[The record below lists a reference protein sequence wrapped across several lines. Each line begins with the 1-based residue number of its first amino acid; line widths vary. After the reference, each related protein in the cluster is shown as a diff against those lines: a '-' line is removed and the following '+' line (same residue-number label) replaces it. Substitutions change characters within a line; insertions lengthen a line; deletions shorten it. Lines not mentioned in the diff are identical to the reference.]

1 MIALVARRLR
11 RIRRITP
18 YLLVLAAS
26 LSLVAC
32 TALLGDFS
40 VSSTEGDAG
49 ASGSGDGATTTESGT
64 VTAEAGADVLAQAF
78 DADAS
83 REPPAESGAEDSS
96 LPVDTGA
103 PDSAVVLADTGAT
116 DSASGSESGPADSA
130 APDTGTA
137 ACGTSTCAGGCCNTA
152 GACVLFASQSTATCG
167 AGGLAC
173 GPCSGGE
180 QCNLSTG
187 TCACPQGMTSCSGTC
202 INVGATDANNC
213 GSCGHGCEGGNC
225 SAGVCQP
232 FSFSSSTSPTG
243 LAVNESNVYWTE
255 SAGNVN
261 RQPVSGTSHTSL
273 YSDSLITL
281 DGAISLSSTK
291 VYFVVQ
297 ESASSYV
304 QADLLGGGGG
314 STFDATTQPSH
325 LSALTLDAN
334 NLYVSSYDSA
344 TQGGGCSAVINVVPL
359 NGNAIT
365 SPYGDC
371 TVVRMAVDA
380 TNIYWTDSG
389 PPNGLIPPSVMMQ
402 SLTGTPAAT
411 QVTTAQG
418 PYAIAIADGVL
429 YWTDTVAG
437 MVMKYVVGGTAS
449 PSTFGASSAPT
460 DMAVDSSGVY
470 WIDNNATI
478 LHLPLAGGT
487 VQTLATQQTAAVAI
501 ATNSTSV
508 FWVNQ
513 GTSANA
519 YADGAVMKLAK

>member
-1 MIALVARRLR
+1 M
-11 RIRRITP
+11 
-18 YLLVLAAS
+18 S
-26 LSLVAC
+26 SSD
-32 TALLGDFS
+32 GD
-40 VSSTEGDAG
+40 GG
-49 ASGSGDGATTTESGT
+49 ASGSADGAASTESGT
-64 VTAEAGADVLAQAF
+64 ATGEGGEDILAQAS

-83 REPPAESGAEDSS
+83 REPPAEGGTEDSS
-96 LPVDTGA
+96 FPGDTGA
-103 PDSAVVLADTGAT
+103 SDSALAADTGAS
-116 DSASGSESGPADSA
+116 DSSSRSEGGAADSA
-130 APDTGTA
+130 APDTGAA
-137 ACGTSTCAGGCCNTA
+137 ACGPSTCAGGCCNTA
-152 GACVLFASQSTATCG
+152 GACVPFANESTATCG
-167 AGGLAC
+167 AGGSAC

-187 TCACPQGMTSCSGTC
+187 VCACPQGMTACSGTC
-202 INVGATDANNC
+202 IDVGATDANNC
-213 GSCGHGCEGGNC
+213 GSCGHGCGGGNC

-255 SAGNVN
+255 SGGNVN
-261 RQPVSGTSHTSL
+261 RQPVSGTSDTPL
-273 YSDSLITL
+273 YSDGLITL

-297 ESASSYV
+297 ESGSSYV
-304 QADLLGGGGG
+304 QGNLLAGGGG
-314 STFDATTQPSH
+314 STFDATSQPNH
-325 LSALTLDAN
+325 LAALTLDAN

-344 TQGGGCSAVINVVPL
+344 TQGGGCSAAINVVPL
-359 NGNAIT
+359 NGNPIT
-365 SPYGDC
+365 NPYGAC

-389 PPNGLIPPSVMMQ
+389 PPNGLITPAVMMQ

-411 QVTTAQG
+411 QVTTAQA
-418 PYAIAIADGVL
+418 PYAIAIVNGVL

-437 MVMKYVVGGTAS
+437 MVMKYVVGGNAS

-460 DMAVDSSGVY
+460 DMAADSSGVY
-470 WIDNNATI
+470 WIDSNATI
-478 LHLPLAGGT
+478 LHLPLTGGT
-487 VQTLATQQTAAVAI
+487 VQTLATQQTDAVAI

-519 YADGAVMKLAK
+519 FADGAVMKLAK

>member
-1 MIALVARRLR
+1 M
-11 RIRRITP
+11 
-18 YLLVLAAS
+18 
-26 LSLVAC
+26 
-32 TALLGDFS
+32 LGDFS
-40 VSSTEGDAG
+40 VSSSEGDGG
-49 ASGSGDGATTTESGT
+49 APGAGDGAASTESGT
-64 VTAEAGADVLAQAF
+64 ATGEGGEDALAQAS

-83 REPPAESGAEDSS
+83 RAPTAEGGAEDSS
-96 LPVDTGA
+96 FPVDTGA
-103 PDSAVVLADTGAT
+103 PDSAVPADTGAS
-116 DSASGSESGPADSA
+116 DSAPRSEGGPADSA

-137 ACGTSTCAGGCCNTA
+137 
-152 GACVLFASQSTATCG
+152 
-167 AGGLAC
+167 
-173 GPCSGGE
+173 
-180 QCNLSTG
+180 
-187 TCACPQGMTSCSGTC
+187 CPQGMTSCSGTC
-202 INVGATDANNC
+202 VNVGATDANNC

-225 SAGVCQP
+225 AAGVCQP

-261 RQPVSGTSHTSL
+261 RQPVSATSHTSL
-273 YSDSLITL
+273 YSDNLITL
-281 DGAISLSSTK
+281 DGAIFLSSTK

-297 ESASSYV
+297 ESPSSYV
-304 QADLLGGGGG
+304 QANLLAGGGG
-314 STFDATTQPSH
+314 STFDATSQPNH
-325 LSALTLDAN
+325 LSALAVDAN

-344 TQGGGCSAVINVVPL
+344 TQGGGCSAAINVVPL
-359 NGNAIT
+359 NGNPIT
-365 SPYGDC
+365 SPYGAC
-371 TVVRMAVDA
+371 TVVRIAVDA

-389 PPNGLIPPSVMMQ
+389 PPNGLITPSVMMQ

-411 QVTTAQG
+411 QVTTAQS
-418 PYAIAIADGVL
+418 PYAIAIVNGVL